1 MVSQDLRA
9 LKPWSISS
17 FRPNLGAMSIQ
28 LKRSLFLGGSAILT
42 LVSACESQKA
52 KYEGPYAAEVAA
64 AVPMIEKSVGLKY
77 KTPPKIEM
85 RSKDQVREFVTKQF
99 KDSLAMHDIAGQEAA
114 YKRLGMIPDTLKLQ
128 PFLTS
133 LLEEQIVGYYDP
145 HTKVLYVVDGA
156 PKDMA
161 AMTITHELIHALQ
174 DQYISLDSV
183 QKIRDDNDRLTAA
196 QSVFEGQA
204 VYEQISIMLG
214 GTNIAINL
222 PGGWDRIRE
231 MIRETQGSM
240 PIFAAAPKVI
250 QETLIFP
257 YLSGAEFYR
266 NYKERKP
273 GSIIYKDM
281 PVSTEQIIHPAAFF
295 VTRDNPTRVALGTLS
310 NATKVYDNDLGEFET
325 RLFLFQQLNDQ
336 NEAVRGA
343 TGWDGDRY
351 AVVNTP
357 QGQGIVWLTVW
368 DSPVAAGEFFH
379 LAGQAVESRYSA
391 KAATGSTDLIKKYS
405 AAGRTVQVSTT
416 EIQGRPVVLYV
427 DVPSG
432 ANTNIINAGQVTLKK

>member
-1 MVSQDLRA
+1 M
-9 LKPWSISS
+9 
-17 FRPNLGAMSIQ
+17 
-28 LKRSLFLGGSAILT
+28 LT
-42 LVSACESQKA
+42 LVSACESQKP
-52 KYEGPYAAEVAA
+52 KYEGPYAAEVAQ
-64 AVPMIEKSVGLKY
+64 AVPMIEKAVGLPFKS
-77 KTPPKIEM
+77 PPKVET
-85 RSKDQVREFVTKQF
+85 RSKEQVREFVTKQF
-99 KDSLAMHDIAGQEAA
+99 TDSLATHDIAGQEAA

-133 LLEEQIVGYYDP
+133 LLEEQIVGFYDP

-161 AMTITHELIHALQ
+161 AITITHELVHALQ

-183 QKIRDDNDRLTAA
+183 QKIRDDNDRLSAA

-214 GTNIAINL
+214 GSNIAINL

-231 MIRETQGSM
+231 MISENKASM
-240 PIFAAAPKVI
+240 PVFAAAPKVI

-266 NYKERKP
+266 NFKERKP
-273 GSIIYKDM
+273 GAVIYNDM

-295 VTRDNPTRVALGTLS
+295 VNRDNPTRVGLGTLS
-310 NATKVYDNDLGEFET
+310 NATKVYENDLGEFET

-368 DSPVAAGEFFH
+368 DSPVEAGEFFH
-379 LAGQAVESRYSA
+379 LAADAVEKRYST
-391 KAATGSTDLIKKYS
+391 KAAAGSTELIKKYS
-405 AAGRTVQVSTT
+405 GGGRAVQLSTM
-416 EIQGRPVVLYV
+416 EIQGRPTVIYA
-427 DVPSG
+427 DVPAG
-432 ANTNIINAGQVTLKK
+432 ANPNIINPAQVTLKQ

>member
-1 MVSQDLRA
+1 MINQLERVFVLSGGA
-9 LKPWSISS
+9 L
-17 FRPNLGAMSIQ
+17 
-28 LKRSLFLGGSAILT
+28 LT
-42 LVSACESQKA
+42 LDSACESQKP
-52 KYEGPYAAEVAA
+52 KYEGPYGADVAQ
-64 AVPMIEKSVGLKY
+64 AVPMIEKAVGLKY
-77 KTPPKIEM
+77 KTPPKVET
-85 RSKDQVREFVTKQF
+85 RSKEQVREFVIKQF
-99 KDSLAMHDIAGQEAA
+99 TDSLARHDIAGQEAA

-128 PFLTS
+128 PCLTS

-161 AMTITHELIHALQ
+161 SMTITHELVHALQ

-183 QKIRDDNDRLTAA
+183 QKIRDDNDRLAAA

-214 GTNIAINL
+214 GSNIAINL

-231 MIRETQGSM
+231 LIRENKGSM
-240 PIFAAAPKVI
+240 PIFAEAPKVI
-250 QETLIFP
+250 QETLISP

-273 GSIIYKDM
+273 GSLIYQDM

-295 VTRDNPTRVALGTLS
+295 VTRDNPTRITLGALTNG
-310 NATKVYDNDLGEFET
+310 TKVYENDLGEFET
-325 RLFLFQQLNDQ
+325 RLFLFQHLNDQ

-343 TGWDGDRY
+343 TGWNGDRY

-368 DSPVAAGEFFH
+368 DSPVEAGEFFH
-379 LAGQAVESRYSA
+379 LTGEAVEKRYSA
-391 KAATGSTDLIKKYS
+391 KAAAGSSELIKKYS
-405 AAGRTVQVSTT
+405 AAGRAVQLSTS
-416 EIQGRPVVLYV
+416 EIQGRQVVIYV
-427 DVPSG
+427 DIPAG
-432 ANTNIINAGQVTLKK
+432 ANPAIINAAQVTLKE

>member
-1 MVSQDLRA
+1 MRA
-9 LKPWSISS
+9 E
-17 FRPNLGAMSIQ
+17 
-28 LKRSLFLGGSAILT
+28 LKRSFGLSGASLLV
-42 LVSACESQKA
+42 LVSACESQKPT
-52 KYEGPYAAEVAA
+52 YEGPYGAEVAA
-64 AVPMIEKSVGLKY
+64 AVPMIEKAVGLKF
-77 KTPPKIEM
+77 KTPPKVET
-85 RSKDQVREFVTKQF
+85 RSKAQVREFVTKQF
-99 KDSLAMHDIAGQEAA
+99 TDSLASHDIAGQEAA

-128 PFLTS
+128 PFLMG

-145 HTKVLYVVDGA
+145 KTKVLYVVDGS

-161 AMTITHELIHALQ
+161 SLTITHELVHALQ

-183 QKIRDDNDRLTAA
+183 QKIRDDNDRLSAA
-196 QSVFEGQA
+196 QAVFEGQA
-204 VYEQISIMLG
+204 VYEQISVMLG

-266 NYKERKP
+266 NYKERK
-273 GSIIYKDM
+273 GGASVYKDM

-295 VTRDNPTRVALGTLS
+295 VTRDNPTRVTLGTLT
-310 NATKVYDNDLGEFET
+310 NATRVYENDLGEFET

-336 NEAVRGA
+336 NESLRGA
-343 TGWDGDRY
+343 SGWDGDRY

-368 DSPVAAGEFFH
+368 DSAVEAGEFFH
-379 LAGQAVESRYSA
+379 IAGQAVEARYST
-391 KAATGSTDLIKKYS
+391 KAAAGSTDLVKKYS
-405 AAGRTVQVSTT
+405 AGGRTLQVSTL
-416 EIQGRPVVLYV
+416 EIQGRPVVILA
-427 DVPSG
+427 DVPAG
-432 ANTNIINAGQVTLKK
+432 ANPNIIDPAQVTLKQ

>member
-1 MVSQDLRA
+1 MIRQIRRSFAVAGAGLLA
-9 LKPWSISS
+9 LVP
-17 FRPNLGAMSIQ
+17 
-28 LKRSLFLGGSAILT
+28 
-42 LVSACESQKA
+42 ACESQKP
-52 KYEGPYAAEVAA
+52 KYEGPYAAEIAE
-64 AVPMIEKSVGLKY
+64 AVPMIEKAVGLKY
-77 KTPPKIEM
+77 KTPPKVET
-85 RSKDQVREFVTKQF
+85 RSKEQVREFVIKQF
-99 KDSLAMHDIAGQEAA
+99 TDSLATHDIAGQEAA

-145 HTKVLYVVDGA
+145 HTKVLYVVNGS

-161 AMTITHELIHALQ
+161 QLTITHELVHALQ
-174 DQYISLDSV
+174 DQYISMDSV
-183 QKIRDDNDRLTAA
+183 QKVRDDNDRLSAA
-196 QSVFEGQA
+196 QAVFEGQA

-214 GTNIAINL
+214 GSNIAINL

-231 MIRETQGSM
+231 MIRENQSAM

-273 GSIIYKDM
+273 GSSIYNDM

-295 VTRDNPTRVALGTLS
+295 VTKDNPTRVTFGTLT
-310 NATKVYDNDLGEFET
+310 NATKVYENDLGEFET
-325 RLFLFQQLNDQ
+325 RLFLYQQLNDQ

-343 TGWDGDRY
+343 SGWDGVRY

-368 DSPVAAGEFFH
+368 DSQVEAGEFFH
-379 LAGQAVESRYSA
+379 LAGQAVEARYKT
-391 KAATGSTDLIKKYS
+391 KAAAGSTDLQKRYLGG
-405 AAGRTVQVSTT
+405 GRTIQVSTF
-416 EIQGRPVVLYV
+416 EIQGRPVVIYA
-427 DVPSG
+427 DVPTG
-432 ANTNIINAGQVTLKK
+432 ANPN

>member
-1 MVSQDLRA
+1 MIAEVKRA
-9 LKPWSISS
+9 
-17 FRPNLGAMSIQ
+17 A
-28 LKRSLFLGGSAILT
+28 SLAGVLLAAF
-42 LVSACESQKA
+42 VSACESQKPA
-52 KYEGPYAAEVAA
+52 YEGPYATEVKQAI
-64 AVPMIEKSVGLKY
+64 PMIERAVGLKY
-77 KTPPKIEM
+77 KTPPKIET
-85 RSKDQVREFVTKQF
+85 RTKEQVREFVTRQF
-99 KDSLAMHDIAGQEAA
+99 TDSLAMHDIAGQEAA

-128 PFLTS
+128 SFLTS

-161 AMTITHELIHALQ
+161 GITITHELVHALQ
-174 DQYISLDSV
+174 DQYIALDSV
-183 QKIRDDNDRLTAA
+183 QKIRDDNDRLSAA

-231 MIRETQGSM
+231 MIRENQASM

-273 GSIIYKDM
+273 GSIVYNDM
-281 PVSTEQIIHPAAFF
+281 PMSTEQIIHPAAFF
-295 VTRDNPTRVALGTLS
+295 VTKDVPTRVSLGTLS
-310 NATKVYDNDLGEFET
+310 NASKVYENDLGEFET
-325 RLFLFQQLNDQ
+325 RLFLFQHLNDQ

-368 DSPVAAGEFFH
+368 DSPVEAGEFFH
-379 LAGQAVESRYSA
+379 MTGDAIEKRFSTKSA
-391 KAATGSTDLIKKYS
+391 AGSTDLIKKYS
-405 AAGRTVQVSTT
+405 AAGRSVQVSTL
-416 EIQGRPVVLYV
+416 EIQGRPVVIYV
-427 DVPSG
+427 DVPAG
-432 ANTNIINAGQVTLKK
+432 ANTSIIDPGQVKLVQ

>member
-1 MVSQDLRA
+1 MIAEVKRA
-9 LKPWSISS
+9 
-17 FRPNLGAMSIQ
+17 A
-28 LKRSLFLGGSAILT
+28 SLAGVLLLLF
-42 LVSACESQKA
+42 VSACESQKPA
-52 KYEGPYAAEVAA
+52 YEGPYATEVTQAI
-64 AVPMIEKSVGLKY
+64 PMIERAVGLKY
-77 KTPPKIEM
+77 KTPPKIET
-85 RSKDQVREFVTKQF
+85 RTKEQVRQFVIKQF
-99 KDSLAMHDIAGQEAA
+99 TDSLAAHDIAGQEAA

-145 HTKVLYVVDGA
+145 HTKVLYVVEGA

-161 AMTITHELIHALQ
+161 SMTITHELVHALQ

-183 QKIRDDNDRLTAA
+183 QKIRDDNDRLSAA

-214 GTNIAINL
+214 GSNIAINL

-231 MIRETQGSM
+231 MIRENQGSM

-273 GSIIYKDM
+273 GSVVYNDM
-281 PVSTEQIIHPAAFF
+281 PASTEQIIHPAAFF
-295 VTRDNPTRVALGTLS
+295 INRDAPTKVGLGTLA
-310 NATKVYDNDLGEFET
+310 NAAKVYENDLGEFET
-325 RLFLFQQLNDQ
+325 RLFLFQGLNDQ

-343 TGWDGDRY
+343 SGWDGDRY

-368 DSPVAAGEFFH
+368 DSPVEGGEFFH
-379 LAGQAVESRYSA
+379 LAGQAVEARYST
-391 KAATGSTDLIKKYS
+391 KAASGSTDLVKKYS
-405 AAGRTVQVSTT
+405 PSGRALQVSTM
-416 EIQGRPVVLYV
+416 EIQGRPVVIYV
-427 DVPSG
+427 DVPAG
-432 ANTNIINAGQVTLKK
+432 ANPSIINPAQVRLKE

>member
-1 MVSQDLRA
+1 MRA
-9 LKPWSISS
+9 E
-17 FRPNLGAMSIQ
+17 
-28 LKRSLFLGGSAILT
+28 LKRSFGLSGASLLV
-42 LVSACESQKA
+42 LVSACESQKPT
-52 KYEGPYAAEVAA
+52 YEGPYGAEVAA
-64 AVPMIEKSVGLKY
+64 AVPMIEKAVGLKF
-77 KTPPKIEM
+77 KTPPKVET
-85 RSKDQVREFVTKQF
+85 RSKAQVREFVTKQF
-99 KDSLAMHDIAGQEAA
+99 TDSLARHDIAGQEAA

-128 PFLTS
+128 PFLMG

-145 HTKVLYVVDGA
+145 KTKVLYVVDGS

-161 AMTITHELIHALQ
+161 SLTITHELVHALQ

-183 QKIRDDNDRLTAA
+183 QKIRDDNDRLSAA
-196 QSVFEGQA
+196 QAVFEGQA

-231 MIRETQGSM
+231 MIRETQASM

-266 NYKERKP
+266 NYKERK
-273 GSIIYKDM
+273 GGASVYKDM

-295 VTRDNPTRVALGTLS
+295 VTRDNPTRVTLGTLT
-310 NATKVYDNDLGEFET
+310 NATRVYENDLGEFET

-336 NEAVRGA
+336 NESLRGA
-343 TGWDGDRY
+343 SGWDGDRY

-368 DSPVAAGEFFH
+368 DSAVEAGEFFH
-379 LAGQAVESRYSA
+379 IAGQAVEARYST
-391 KAATGSTDLIKKYS
+391 KAAAGSTDLVKKYS
-405 AAGRTVQVSTT
+405 AGGRTLQVSTL
-416 EIQGRPVVLYV
+416 EVQGRPVVILA
-427 DVPSG
+427 DVPAG
-432 ANTNIINAGQVTLKK
+432 ANPNIIDPAQVTLKQ

>member
-1 MVSQDLRA
+1 MNV
-9 LKPWSISS
+9 
-17 FRPNLGAMSIQ
+17 Q
-28 LKRSLFLGGSAILT
+28 LKQSLSLAGGAL
-42 LVSACESQKA
+42 LVLASACEKEKS
-52 KYEGPYAAEVAA
+52 KYEGPYAKEVAE
-64 AVPMIEKSVGLKY
+64 AVPMIEKAVGLKY
-77 KTPPKIEM
+77 KTPPKVET
-85 RSKDQVREFVTKQF
+85 RSKEQVREFLTKQF
-99 KDSLAMHDIAGQEAA
+99 TDSVAARDLAGQEAA

-128 PFLTS
+128 AFLTS

-161 AMTITHELIHALQ
+161 AITITHELVHALQ

-183 QKIRDDNDRLTAA
+183 QRLRDDNDRLSAA

-204 VYEQISIMLG
+204 VYEQISVMLG

-231 MIRETQGSM
+231 MIRETQASM

-281 PVSTEQIIHPAAFF
+281 PVSTEQIIHPATFF
-295 VTRDNPTRVALGTLS
+295 VTRDNPTRVTLGTLS

-368 DSPVAAGEFFH
+368 DSPVEAGEFFH
-379 LAGQAVESRYSA
+379 IAGQAVEARFKT
-391 KAATGSTDLIKKYS
+391 KAAKGSTDLVKNYS
-405 AAGRTVQVSTT
+405 AAGRTLQVSTM
-416 EIQGRPVVLYV
+416 EIKGRPVVIYV
-427 DVPSG
+427 DVPAG
-432 ANTNIINAGQVTLKK
+432 ANTNIVNPAQVTLKKE

>member
-1 MVSQDLRA
+1 MIA
-9 LKPWSISS
+9 E
-17 FRPNLGAMSIQ
+17 
-28 LKRSLFLGGSAILT
+28 LKRAGSLAAVL
-42 LVSACESQKA
+42 LVALVPACESQKPA
-52 KYEGPYAAEVAA
+52 YEGPYATEVKQAI
-64 AVPMIEKSVGLKY
+64 PMIERAVGLKF
-77 KTPPKIEM
+77 KTPPKVET
-85 RSKDQVREFVTKQF
+85 RSKEQVREFVTRQF
-99 KDSLAMHDIAGQEAA
+99 TDSLAMHDIAGQEAA

-156 PKDMA
+156 PTDMA
-161 AMTITHELIHALQ
+161 SMTITHELVHALQ
-174 DQYISLDSV
+174 DQYISLDSI
-183 QKIRDDNDRLTAA
+183 QKIRDDNDRLSAA

-214 GTNIAINL
+214 GSNIAINL

-231 MIRETQGSM
+231 MIRENQGSM

-273 GSIIYKDM
+273 GSVIYDDM
-281 PVSTEQIIHPAAFF
+281 PASTEQIIHPAAFF
-295 VTRDNPTRVALGTLS
+295 VAKDNPTRISLGNLS
-310 NATKVYDNDLGEFET
+310 NATKVYENDLGEFET
-325 RLFLFQQLNDQ
+325 RLFLFQHINDQ
-336 NEAVRGA
+336 NEAIRGA

-357 QGQGIVWLTVW
+357 QGQGIVWVTVW
-368 DSPVAAGEFFH
+368 DSPVDAGEFFH
-379 LAGQAVESRYSA
+379 MSSDAVEKRYST
-391 KAATGSTDLIKKYS
+391 KAGAGSTELVKKYS
-405 AAGRTVQVSTT
+405 GSGRTVVISTQ
-416 EIQGRPVVLYV
+416 EIQGRPTVIYA
-427 DVPSG
+427 DVPAA
-432 ANTNIINAGQVTLKK
+432 ANPNIVNPAQVTLTQ

>member
-1 MVSQDLRA
+1 MM
-9 LKPWSISS
+9 IE
-17 FRPNLGAMSIQ
+17 
-28 LKRSLFLGGSAILT
+28 LKRTFFVAAVALLT
-42 LVSACESQKA
+42 LVSACESQKP
-52 KYEGPYAAEVAA
+52 KYSGPYATEVEE
-64 AVPMIEKSVGLKY
+64 AVPMIEKTVGLKF
-77 KTPPKIEM
+77 KTPPKVET
-85 RSKDQVREFVTKQF
+85 RSKEQVREFVTKQF
-99 KDSLAMHDIAGQEAA
+99 TDSLANHDIAGQEAA
-114 YKRLGMIPDTLKLQ
+114 YKHLGMIPDTLKLQ

-145 HTKVLYVVDGA
+145 HTKVLYVVDDA

-161 AMTITHELIHALQ
+161 SMTITHELVHALQ

-183 QKIRDDNDRLTAA
+183 QKIRDDNDRLSAA

-214 GTNIAINL
+214 GSNIAINL

-231 MIRETQGSM
+231 MIRENQGSM

-273 GSIIYKDM
+273 GSVVYNDM
-281 PVSTEQIIHPAAFF
+281 PASTEQIIHPAAFF
-295 VTRDNPTRVALGTLS
+295 INRDAPTKVGLGTLA
-310 NATKVYDNDLGEFET
+310 NAAKVYENDLGEFET
-325 RLFLFQQLNDQ
+325 RLFLFQGLNDQ

-357 QGQGIVWLTVW
+357 QGQGIVWASVW
-368 DSPVAAGEFFH
+368 DSPVEAGEFFQ
-379 LAGQAVESRYSA
+379 LAGQAVESRYST
-391 KAATGSTDLIKKYS
+391 KAAASSTNFVKNYS
-405 AAGRTVQVSTT
+405 GRGRTVQISTM
-416 EIQGRPVVLYV
+416 EIQGRPVVIYV
-427 DVPSG
+427 DVPAG
-432 ANTNIINAGQVTLKK
+432 ANPSIVNPAQVTLKQ

>member
-1 MVSQDLRA
+1 MRA
-9 LKPWSISS
+9 E
-17 FRPNLGAMSIQ
+17 
-28 LKRSLFLGGSAILT
+28 LKRSFGLSGASLLV
-42 LVSACESQKA
+42 LVSACESQKPT
-52 KYEGPYAAEVAA
+52 YEGPYGAEVAA
-64 AVPMIEKSVGLKY
+64 AVPMIEKAVGLKF
-77 KTPPKIEM
+77 KTPPKVET
-85 RSKDQVREFVTKQF
+85 RSKAQVREFVTKQF
-99 KDSLAMHDIAGQEAA
+99 TDSLASHDIAGQEAA

-128 PFLTS
+128 PFLMG

-145 HTKVLYVVDGA
+145 KTKVLYVVDGS

-161 AMTITHELIHALQ
+161 SLTITHELVHALQ

-183 QKIRDDNDRLTAA
+183 QKIRDDNDRLSAA
-196 QSVFEGQA
+196 QAVFEGQA

-231 MIRETQGSM
+231 MIRETQASM

-266 NYKERKP
+266 NYKERK
-273 GSIIYKDM
+273 GGASVYKDM

-295 VTRDNPTRVALGTLS
+295 VTRDNPTRVTLGTLT
-310 NATKVYDNDLGEFET
+310 NATRVYENDLGEFET

-336 NEAVRGA
+336 NESLRGA
-343 TGWDGDRY
+343 SGWDGDRY

-368 DSPVAAGEFFH
+368 DSAVEAGEFFH
-379 LAGQAVESRYSA
+379 IAGQAVEARYST
-391 KAATGSTDLIKKYS
+391 KAAAGSTDLVKKYS
-405 AAGRTVQVSTT
+405 AGGRTLQVSTL
-416 EIQGRPVVLYV
+416 EIQGRPVVILA
-427 DVPSG
+427 DVPAG
-432 ANTNIINAGQVTLKK
+432 ANPNVIDPAQVTLKQ

>member
-1 MVSQDLRA
+1 
-9 LKPWSISS
+9 
-17 FRPNLGAMSIQ
+17 MSVQ
-28 LKRSLFLGGSAILT
+28 LKRAFSLSGVAFLT
-42 LVSACESQKA
+42 LISACESKKQ
-52 KYEGPYAAEVAA
+52 KYEGPYATEVGEAI
-64 AVPMIEKSVGLKY
+64 PMIEKAIGLKF
-77 KTPPKIEM
+77 KAPPKIET
-85 RSKDQVREFVTKQF
+85 RSKEQVRDFVTKQF
-99 KDSLAMHDIAGQEAA
+99 TDSLAMRDIAGQEAA

-128 PFLTS
+128 PFLTG
-133 LLEEQIVGYYDP
+133 LLEEQIVGFYDP
-145 HTKVLYVVDGA
+145 KTKVLYVVDGA
-156 PKDMA
+156 PKEMA
-161 AMTITHELIHALQ
+161 GITITHELVHALQ

-183 QKIRDDNDRLTAA
+183 QKIRDDNDRLSAA

-214 GTNIAINL
+214 GSNIAINL

-231 MIRETQGSM
+231 MIRENQGSM

-266 NYKERKP
+266 NYKERKT
-273 GSIIYKDM
+273 GASIYTDM

-295 VTRDNPTRVALGTLS
+295 LNRDNPTRVSLGTLS

-325 RLFLFQQLNDQ
+325 RLFLFQHMNDQ
-336 NEAVRGA
+336 NEAFRGA
-343 TGWDGDRY
+343 SGWDGDRY

-368 DSPVAAGEFFH
+368 DSRVEAGEFLH
-379 LAGQAVESRYSA
+379 MATQAVESRFSTKTAASSTELVKTFSA
-391 KAATGSTDLIKKYS
+391 G
-405 AAGRTVQVSTT
+405 GRTLQISTT
-416 EIQGRPVVLYV
+416 EIQNRPVVIYV

-432 ANTNIINAGQVTLKK
+432 ANPNIVNPAQVTFKE

>member
-1 MVSQDLRA
+1 MIAEVKRA
-9 LKPWSISS
+9 
-17 FRPNLGAMSIQ
+17 A
-28 LKRSLFLGGSAILT
+28 SLAGVLLAA
-42 LVSACESQKA
+42 LVSACESQKPG
-52 KYEGPYAAEVAA
+52 YEGPYATEVKQAI
-64 AVPMIEKSVGLKY
+64 PMIERAVGLKY
-77 KTPPKIEM
+77 KTPPKIET
-85 RSKDQVREFVTKQF
+85 RTKEQVREFVTRQF
-99 KDSLAMHDIAGQEAA
+99 TDSVAMHDIAGQEAA

-161 AMTITHELIHALQ
+161 GITITHELVHALQ
-174 DQYISLDSV
+174 DQYIALDSV
-183 QKIRDDNDRLTAA
+183 QKIRDDNDRLSAA

-214 GTNIAINL
+214 GSNIAINL

-231 MIRETQGSM
+231 MIRENQASM

-273 GSIIYKDM
+273 GSIVYNDM

-295 VTRDNPTRVALGTLS
+295 VTKDNPTRVSLGTLT
-310 NATKVYDNDLGEFET
+310 NATKVYENDLGEFET
-325 RLFLFQQLNDQ
+325 RLFLFQHLNDQ

-368 DSPVAAGEFFH
+368 DSPVEAGEFFH
-379 LAGQAVESRYSA
+379 MASEAIEKRFSTKSA
-391 KAATGSTDLIKKYS
+391 AGSTDLLKKYS
-405 AAGRTVQVSTT
+405 AAGRTLQVSTQ
-416 EIQGRPVVLYV
+416 EIQGRPVVIYV
-427 DVPSG
+427 DVPAG
-432 ANTNIINAGQVTLKK
+432 ANPGIINPAAVQLVQ

>member
-1 MVSQDLRA
+1 MSVHFKRHLLPVCLAFVA
-9 LKPWSISS
+9 LTSGCDRPKP
-17 FRPNLGAMSIQ
+17 
-28 LKRSLFLGGSAILT
+28 
-42 LVSACESQKA
+42 
-52 KYEGPYAAEVAA
+52 KYQGPYAAEVNEAI
-64 AVPMIEKSVGLKY
+64 PMIEKAVGLPY
-77 KTPPKIEM
+77 KTPPKVET
-85 RSKDQVREFVTKQF
+85 RSKEQVRQFVTKQF
-99 KDSLAMHDIAGQEAA
+99 TDSLAKHDIAGQEAA
-114 YKRLGMIPDTLKLQ
+114 YKRLGMIPDTLNLQ
-128 PFLTS
+128 TFLTS

-145 HTKVLYVVDGA
+145 HTKVLYIVDGS

-161 AMTITHELIHALQ
+161 ALTIQHELVHALQ

-183 QKIRDDNDRLTAA
+183 QNIRDDNDRLSAA

-214 GTNIAINL
+214 GSNIALNL

-231 MIRETQGSM
+231 MISENRASM

-295 VTRDNPTRVALGTLS
+295 LTRDNPTRVTLGTLS

-325 RLFLFQQLNDQ
+325 RLFLFQHLNDQ

-368 DSPVAAGEFFH
+368 DSPVEAGEFFH
-379 LAGQAVESRYSA
+379 MAGQAVEKRYTA
-391 KAATGSTDLIKKYS
+391 KAAKGSTDLVKNYS
-405 AAGRTVQVSTT
+405 AAGRTLQVSTL
-416 EIQGRPVVLYV
+416 EIQGRPVVIYV
-427 DVPSG
+427 DIPSG
-432 ANTNIINAGQVTLKK
+432 ANPNIVNPAQVKLTEER

>member
-1 MVSQDLRA
+1 MSA
-9 LKPWSISS
+9 L
-17 FRPNLGAMSIQ
+17 
-28 LKRSLFLGGSAILT
+28 LKRSFLLAAGPLLT
-42 LVSACESQKA
+42 LVSACESQRP
-52 KYEGPYAAEVAA
+52 KYEGPYAAEVAE
-64 AVPMIEKSVGLKY
+64 AVPMIEKAVGLKY
-77 KTPPKIEM
+77 KTPPKVET
-85 RSKDQVREFVTKQF
+85 RSNEQVREFVIKQLT
-99 KDSLAMHDIAGQEAA
+99 DSLATHDIDGQEAA
-114 YKRLGMIPDTLKLQ
+114 YKRLGMIPDTLKLK

-161 AMTITHELIHALQ
+161 SMTITHELVHALQ

-183 QKIRDDNDRLTAA
+183 QKIRDDNDRLSAA

-214 GTNIAINL
+214 GSNIAINL

-231 MIRETQGSM
+231 MIRENQASM

-266 NYKERKP
+266 NYKERKS

-295 VTRDNPTRVALGTLS
+295 GTRDNPTRVTLGTLA
-310 NATKVYDNDLGEFET
+310 NATKVYENDLGEFET
-325 RLFLFQQLNDQ
+325 RLFLYQQLNDQ

-343 TGWDGDRY
+343 SGWDGDRY

-368 DSPVAAGEFFH
+368 DSPVEGGEFFH
-379 LAGQAVESRYSA
+379 LAGQAVEARYSTKVA
-391 KAATGSTDLIKKYS
+391 SGSTELVKKYS
-405 AAGRTVQVSTT
+405 GGGRTIQISTM
-416 EIQGRPVVLYV
+416 EIQGRPVVIYA
-427 DVPSG
+427 DVPAG
-432 ANTNIINAGQVTLKK
+432 ANPNIINPAQVTLSQ

>member
-1 MVSQDLRA
+1 MIAEVKRA
-9 LKPWSISS
+9 
-17 FRPNLGAMSIQ
+17 A
-28 LKRSLFLGGSAILT
+28 SLAGVLLAAF
-42 LVSACESQKA
+42 VPACESQKPA
-52 KYEGPYAAEVAA
+52 YQGPYATEVKEAI
-64 AVPMIEKSVGLKY
+64 PMIERAVGLKY
-77 KTPPKIEM
+77 KTPPKIET
-85 RSKDQVREFVTKQF
+85 RTKEQVREFVTRQF
-99 KDSLAMHDIAGQEAA
+99 TDSLAMHDIAGQEAA

-161 AMTITHELIHALQ
+161 GITITHELVHALQ
-174 DQYISLDSV
+174 DQYIALDSV
-183 QKIRDDNDRLTAA
+183 QKIRDDNDRLAAA

-231 MIRETQGSM
+231 MIRENQASM

-266 NYKERKP
+266 NFKERKP
-273 GSIIYKDM
+273 GSIVYNDM
-281 PVSTEQIIHPAAFF
+281 PASTEQIIHPAAFF
-295 VTRDNPTRVALGTLS
+295 VTKDTPTRVSLGTLS
-310 NATKVYDNDLGEFET
+310 NATKVYENDLGEFET
-325 RLFLFQQLNDQ
+325 RLFLFQHLNDQ

-368 DSPVAAGEFFH
+368 DSQVEAGEFFH
-379 LAGQAVESRYSA
+379 MASEAIEKRFSA
-391 KAATGSTDLIKKYS
+391 KTAAGSTDLVKKYS
-405 AAGRTVQVSTT
+405 AAGRSLQVSTQ
-416 EIQGRPVVLYV
+416 EIQGRPVVIYV
-427 DVPSG
+427 DVPAG
-432 ANTNIINAGQVTLKK
+432 ANPNIISPGQVTLQQ

>member
-1 MVSQDLRA
+1 MNVQVKR
-9 LKPWSISS
+9 SIS
-17 FRPNLGAMSIQ
+17 LAGVAALMV
-28 LKRSLFLGGSAILT
+28 
-42 LVSACESQKA
+42 VSACERDKP
-52 KYEGPYAAEVAA
+52 KYEGPYAAEVAE
-64 AVPMIEKSVGLKY
+64 AVPMIEKAVGLKY
-77 KTPPKIEM
+77 KTPPKIET
-85 RSKDQVREFVTKQF
+85 RSKEQVRQFVAKQF
-99 KDSLAMHDIAGQEAA
+99 TDSQATRDIAGQEAA

-145 HTKVLYVVDGA
+145 HAKVLYVVDGA
-156 PKDMA
+156 SKDMA
-161 AMTITHELIHALQ
+161 ALTITHELVHALQ

-183 QKIRDDNDRLTAA
+183 QKIHDDNDRQSAA

-231 MIRETQGSM
+231 MIRENQSSM

-295 VTRDNPTRVALGTLS
+295 LKRDNPTRVTLGTLT

-343 TGWDGDRY
+343 TGWAGDRY

-368 DSPVAAGEFFH
+368 DSSVEAGEFFH
-379 LAGQAVESRYSA
+379 LAGQAVEARYKTRA
-391 KAATGSTDLIKKYS
+391 GKGFTDLVKNYS
-405 AAGRTVQVSTT
+405 AAGRTVQVSTL
-416 EIQGRPVVLYV
+416 EIQGRPVVIYV
-427 DVPSG
+427 DVPAG
-432 ANTNIINAGQVTLKK
+432 ANPNIINAAQVTLKVE